1 LLVVQSGGLE
11 KTVSQR
17 STGTNIAQDFEQN
30 QDLNRLRGSKS
41 IVNNLEYSSSGK
53 RSIVL
58 RKKKFRIF

>member
-41 IVNNLEYSSSGK
+41 VVNNLEYSSSGK